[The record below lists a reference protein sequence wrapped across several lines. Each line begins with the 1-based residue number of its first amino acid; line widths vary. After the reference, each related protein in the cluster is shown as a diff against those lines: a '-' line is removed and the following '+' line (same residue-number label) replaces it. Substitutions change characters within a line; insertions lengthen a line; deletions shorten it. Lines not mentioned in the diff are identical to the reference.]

1 MNPLAT
7 VYSASHNESICA
19 LYYLCFKKLSI
30 SFRCHFVQMCA
41 QSRRQPIETAICF
54 MIVLKQLVYRGFGC
68 CFRVGTTFTVIANE
82 WNWTEEAEKN
92 NKNWNCKRNMRTY
105 GNQCADQ
112 LMKSLKL
119 QTHGAYFSIYR
130 KTTWMIPLQLH
141 IVSFASNANTWMFG
155 LNLEFGRFC
164 RIFLHFCCPQNAS
177 MFVWMGS

>member
-82 WNWTEEAEKN
+82 WNWTEEAEKTTKTEIVN
-92 NKNWNCKRNMRTY
+92 VICERMEISVRINSWNHLNCKHMVHISLFIEKRREWFRCNCILFRLHRT
-105 GNQCADQ
+105 
-112 LMKSLKL
+112 
-119 QTHGAYFSIYR
+119 QTHEC
-130 KTTWMIPLQLH
+130 L
-141 IVSFASNANTWMFG
+141 V
-155 LNLEFGRFC
+155 
-164 RIFLHFCCPQNAS
+164 
-177 MFVWMGS
+177 